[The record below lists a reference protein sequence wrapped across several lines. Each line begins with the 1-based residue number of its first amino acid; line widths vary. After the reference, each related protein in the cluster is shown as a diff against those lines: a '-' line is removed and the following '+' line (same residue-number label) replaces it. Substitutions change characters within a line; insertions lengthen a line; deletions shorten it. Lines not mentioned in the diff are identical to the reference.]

1 MTKNP
6 LGLRTSPSLLIA
18 KGKVLAFEDSQSM
31 SIPSQFTPVSVLKV
45 LNPSKIYWSER
56 ESNPLG
62 GAPWQP
68 SPPEEA
74 MTIIPKAEMSFNNW

>member
-1 MTKNP
+1 VTKNP
-6 LGLRTSPSLLIA
+6 LGLSTSPSLLIA
-18 KGKVLAFEDSQSM
+18 KGKVLALEDSQSI
-31 SIPSQFTPVSVLKV
+31 SIPSQSTPVSVLKV
-45 LNPSKIYWSER
+45 LNPSNIYWSER

-74 MTIIPKAEMSFNNW
+74 ITIIPRAEISFNSW